1 MGRPWYPR
9 HLCVR
14 LPSARPVL
22 ASPYAL
28 TLPHPLTLCP
38 QVKEKNPGFTLGEM
52 GKALGAMWKDL
63 TDKEKVKYEDLAKK
77 DKERYEKE
85 KAKYQAGK

>member
-1 MGRPWYPR
+1 MRLRAPPVCLPR
-9 HLCVR
+9 ACVPR
-14 LPSARPVL
+14 DF
-22 ASPYAL
+22 
-28 TLPHPLTLCP
+28 TLPHPPPRPPTSPLCP